1 MTREEALNKCIEV
14 VTFRGI
20 YNPYVLENVEY
31 FVEEIYDDFEN
42 RTCKNCKWFN
52 KKTYECENKENEQE
66 IGNYDNID
74 YISMQVDENFGCN
87 RFERKENE
95 KN

>member
-1 MTREEALNKCIEV
+1 MTREEAKKE
-14 VTFRGI
+14 FWKEGGI
-20 YNPYVLENVEY
+20 
-31 FVEEIYDDFEN
+31 FEN

-66 IGNYDNID
+66 IGNYDNVD
-74 YISMQVDENFGCN
+74 YISMQVDEDFGCN